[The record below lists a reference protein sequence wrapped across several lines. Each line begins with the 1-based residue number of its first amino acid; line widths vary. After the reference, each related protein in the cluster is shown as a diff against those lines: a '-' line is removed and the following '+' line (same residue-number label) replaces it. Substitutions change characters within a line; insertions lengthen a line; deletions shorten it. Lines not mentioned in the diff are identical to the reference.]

1 MWDVLLVSVQHVS
14 ILPHYE
20 CGKTIELQHT
30 VRVHSVYTAS
40 NNQIICGT
48 NTVKIYQPHVLLFFQ
63 KKKSRQQ
70 VFLGWEQVVCNQTG
84 VTRALHTVPELLS
97 MKRW

>member
-1 MWDVLLVSVQHVS
+1 MWDVLVSVQHVS

-48 NTVKIYQPHVLLFFQ
+48 NTVKIYQPHVLLFFSFFFFRSN
-63 KKKSRQQ
+63 K
-70 VFLGWEQVVCNQTG
+70 F
-84 VTRALHTVPELLS
+84 
-97 MKRW
+97 

>member
-1 MWDVLLVSVQHVS
+1 MWDVLVSVQHVS

-30 VRVHSVYTAS
+30 VRVHSVYTTS
-40 NNQIICGT
+40 NNQMICGT
-48 NTVKIYQPHVLLFFQ
+48 NTVKIYQPHQACFFQ
-63 KKKSRQQ
+63 KKNSEATSFFEK
-70 VFLGWEQVVCNQTG
+70 EQEVCKQTG
-84 VTRALHTVPELLS
+84 VTRALHTVSELLS

>member
-1 MWDVLLVSVQHVS
+1 MWDVLVSAHVS
-14 ILPHYE
+14 ILPHYK

-48 NTVKIYQPHVLLFFQ
+48 NTPSRSTNFTFWFFLKATSFFGGGNRWYVIKQASRELYLPYQSCCP
-63 KKKSRQQ
+63 
-70 VFLGWEQVVCNQTG
+70 
-84 VTRALHTVPELLS
+84 
-97 MKRW
+97 

>member
-1 MWDVLLVSVQHVS
+1 MWDVLVSAHVS

-30 VRVHSVYTAS
+30 VRGQSVYTAS

-48 NTVKIYQPHVLLFFQ
+48 NTVKIYQPHLELGFF
-63 KKKSRQQ
+63 
-70 VFLGWEQVVCNQTG
+70 
-84 VTRALHTVPELLS
+84 
-97 MKRW
+97 

>member
-48 NTVKIYQPHVLLFFQ
+48 NTVKIYQPHVLLFF
-63 KKKSRQQ
+63 KKKNPGNKFFWGGNRWYVIKQASR
-70 VFLGWEQVVCNQTG
+70 
-84 VTRALHTVPELLS
+84 ELYIPYQS
-97 MKRW
+97 CCP